1 MSSEVT
7 LEYAQGK
14 TTTEFNTFEEAVMF
28 MKDVAGDASVREL
41 KSVNLATTYL
51 GVHRM
56 GFYEEFVN
64 TDNTKENIAMFVL
77 HVMDDRVEMIHRVEQ
92 NQRSK
97 M

>member
-14 TTTEFNTFEEAVMF
+14 TTTEFGTFEEAVMF

-41 KSVNLATTYL
+41 QSISIMTYV
-51 GVHRM
+51 GHNRM
-56 GFYEEFVN
+56 GFHEYFVN
-64 TDNTKENIAMFVL
+64 ANEIQNNLGLFVL
-77 HVMDDRVEMIHRVEQ
+77 RVIDGHEQ
-92 NQRSK
+92 TLRLEQKSK